1 MGHSVYIWLNIQKR
15 FKSFKNGCFLRT
27 RLLKSYEFFNLIH
40 RMTSAERKMQEV
52 EKEWIALENEEK
64 RFLLNKKDTENKLEV
79 LCLVFS
85 YISYHIL

>member
-1 MGHSVYIWLNIQKR
+1 
-15 FKSFKNGCFLRT
+15 
-27 RLLKSYEFFNLIH
+27 
-40 RMTSAERKMQEV
+40 MTSAERKMQEV

-85 YISYHIL
+85 YISYHIKQKAV